1 MACPMC
7 GGTGRITI
15 RLPDGRELETACLE
29 CLEREAEDF
38 EEEEDEEGVFVP
50 WEVLDLLMERED
62 DEGYWIP

>member
-1 MACPMC
+1 MC
-7 GGTGRITI
+7 GVRGIITV
-15 RLPDGRELETACLE
+15 RLPDGREVETACLE

-38 EEEEDEEGVFVP
+38 EEDDEEGVFVP

>member
-7 GGTGRITI
+7 GGRGIITV
-15 RLPDGRELETACLE
+15 RLPDGREVEAACLE
-29 CLEREAEDF
+29 CLEAEDF
-38 EEEEDEEGVFVP
+38 DQDDEEGIFVP